1 MALRYRPADY
11 GIEEVTMVFIRIALM
26 FYVHTI
32 ATNVISTR
40 SIFLARKKILGT
52 MLSFSE

>member
-11 GIEEVTMVFIRIALM
+11 GTRRGTMVFIRLALM

-32 ATNVISTR
+32 ATNIVLPR
-40 SIFLARKKILGT
+40 SIFLARKNTFGT
-52 MLSFSE
+52 ILSFSE